1 MAGLEGSVTLPAFGT
16 VKKKTAAEV
25 GAGAVVLVLVIWW
38 WKQRQAATA
47 AASSPSSSSAS
58 GTPAGQVTDPA
69 GNVCDASAI
78 NAATGYCTGSAQ
90 DLAASSGAGLDYA
103 GGGGG
108 LSGNGLSGYYY
119 NGAGASSTAPGPGNF
134 ADNAEWA
141 QYVLAYLTSSAG
153 GDSGTVSTAIGLY
166 LTGAQVTT
174 DQAAIIDEAIAYG
187 GTPPQAGASGDPPGI
202 NLVAGSTGTGTSSAG
217 STSVGSWP
225 TSSTTDTSSSSSST
239 SSAAAAAKAAPA
251 GAISN
256 LQATVS
262 GTSATVHWNPATG
275 ASQGYAYELSELNG
289 TVNARSTTKATS
301 ISFHNLHKGW
311 TYNFGIQGLP
321 GGPGD
326 NIHIVIPN

>member
-1 MAGLEGSVTLPAFGT
+1 MALEGSVTLPAFGT
-16 VKKKTAAEV
+16 VKKKTAAEA
-25 GAGAVVLVLVIWW
+25 GAAAVVLVLAIWW
-38 WKQRQAATA
+38 WKQRQAASA
-47 AASSPSSSSAS
+47 AASSPSSSSS
-58 GTPAGQVTDPA
+58 STGTPAGQITDPA
-69 GNVCDASAI
+69 GNVCDASAV
-78 NAATGYCTGSAQ
+78 NPATGYCAGSAQ
-90 DLAASSGAGLDYA
+90 DLAASSGGGDYA
-103 GGGGG
+103 AGGG
-108 LSGNGLSGYYY
+108 LSGSGLSGYYY
-119 NGAGASSTAPGPGNF
+119 SGAGAVSTAPGPGNF

-202 NLVAGSTGTGTSSAG
+202 NLVAGSTGTGSSSAG
-217 STSVGSWP
+217 STSTGTWP
-225 TSSTTDTSSSSSST
+225 TSSPSSST
-239 SSAAAAAKAAPA
+239 SSSSTAAAAASAKTAPA

-256 LQATVS
+256 LQAQVS
-262 GTSATVHWNPATG
+262 GTSATVRWNPASG
-275 ASQGYAYELSELNG
+275 ASQGYSYVLSELNG
-289 TVNARSTTKATS
+289 VVTHKDTTHATS
-301 ISFHNLHKGW
+301 VSFSNLHKGW

>member
-16 VKKKTAAEV
+16 VRKKTAAEV
-25 GAGAVVLVLVIWW
+25 GAGAVVLVLAVWYYR
-38 WKQRQAATA
+38 QRKAAA
-47 AASSPSSSSAS
+47 AASSTSSTSS
-58 GTPAGQVTDPA
+58 AGQVTDGA
-69 GNVCDASAI
+69 GNTCDASQI
-78 NAATGYCTGSAQ
+78 NQATGYCSGSAA
-90 DLAASSGAGLDYA
+90 DLAAQGGGLGA
-103 GGGGG
+103 GGGAAD
-108 LSGNGLSGYYY
+108 LSGSGLSGYYY
-119 NGAGASSTAPGPGNF
+119 NGAGAASTAPGPGNF

-202 NLVAGSTGTGTSSAG
+202 NLVAGSTGSGSSSAG
-217 STSVGSWP
+217 SGLTSTWP
-225 TSSTTDTSSSSSST
+225 SSSTDTSSSSAPT
-239 SSAAAAAKAAPA
+239 SSSSAKSAPA

-256 LQATVS
+256 LQATVK
-262 GTSATVHWNPATG
+262 GTSATVRWNPATG
-275 ASQGYAYELSELNG
+275 ATQGYAYELSELNG

-301 ISFHNLHKGW
+301 VSFSGLHKGW

-326 NIHIVIPN
+326 NIHIVIPS